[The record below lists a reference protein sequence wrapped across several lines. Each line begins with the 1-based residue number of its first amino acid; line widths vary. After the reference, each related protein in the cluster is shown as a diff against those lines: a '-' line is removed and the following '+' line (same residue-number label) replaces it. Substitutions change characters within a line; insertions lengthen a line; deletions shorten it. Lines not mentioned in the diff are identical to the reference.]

1 MSECISDC
9 CTCVCERLQNNLVRN
24 VHITTVCVCLGSEI
38 LFNFVSTEARDLY
51 LLEGHH
57 VKLDIYGHE
66 DLRRE
71 EIDFVH
77 WSFHGQVVRYY
88 PGKENVY
95 VPDDRVKF
103 DSTNFSMILKNLQ
116 KSDSGLYRGEIGASD
131 NLLSIEYNL
140 SVLGAFLV

>member
-1 MSECISDC
+1 M
-9 CTCVCERLQNNLVRN
+9 
-24 VHITTVCVCLGSEI
+24 
-38 LFNFVSTEARDLY
+38 FNFVSTEARDVY
-51 LLEGHH
+51 VLEGHD
-57 VKLDIYGHE
+57 VTLNIQGHE
-66 DLRRE
+66 DFRRE

-116 KSDSGLYRGEIGASD
+116 KSDSGLYRGEIGAAEITTS
-131 NLLSIEYNL
+131 LS
-140 SVLGAFLV
+140 

>member
-57 VKLDIYGHE
+57 VKLDIHE
-66 DLRRE
+66 TE
-71 EIDFVH
+71 E
-77 WSFHGQVVRYY
+77 
-88 PGKENVY
+88 PAE
-95 VPDDRVKF
+95 
-103 DSTNFSMILKNLQ
+103 
-116 KSDSGLYRGEIGASD
+116 SDSGLYRGEIGAAEITTS
-131 NLLSIEYNL
+131 LS
-140 SVLGAFLV
+140 